1 MRDRDL
7 VRLYWPVDLRPAFD
21 ALLEIDDALR
31 NVVLTS
37 TQPTLGAI
45 RLAWW
50 RDALEQLDAHKPPP
64 EPRLQA
70 VARELLPRGVGRMS
84 LSGIAE
90 GWASLLDEVPDADL
104 VAERGAGLF
113 AAGACLLKAMDS
125 RLLEAGSLYAFATA
139 KRLGFGPFDHSEWP
153 MRFARPLRPL
163 TALAALAARDL
174 RQDQVEPEATPA
186 RALALVRH
194 RMTGR
199 VG

>member
-1 MRDRDL
+1 M
-7 VRLYWPVDLRPAFD
+7 VRLYWPVELRPAFD
-21 ALLEIDDALR
+21 TLLDIDDALR
-31 NVVLTS
+31 DVVLTS
-37 TQPTLGAI
+37 TQPALGAI

-50 RDALEQLDAHKPPP
+50 RDALEQLDVDKPPA

-90 GWASLLDEVPDADL
+90 GWATLLDEEPDANV
-104 VAERGAGLF
+104 VAGRGAGLF
-113 AAGACLLKAMDS
+113 AAGACLLKAIDS
-125 RLLEAGSLYAFATA
+125 KLLEAGSLYAFATA

-174 RQDQVEPEATPA
+174 RQAHIEPEATPA

-194 RMTGR
+194 RLTGQ